1 MKNFNVTS
9 MLVMLMFMCITSMQA
24 QSITPSKKY
33 ITKELNNVS
42 NFSSI
47 RVLGS
52 PDVEYRQSSDS
63 KTTVS
68 IYGSDNLV
76 DLLEV
81 STVNGVLQVN
91 IKKGVKILSGER
103 RLKVI
108 ASSPSLDDVDI
119 KGSADVYLKGTL
131 KGADLNLNITGSG
144 DIEAENLQYTNLSAF
159 IKGSGDI
166 DVKNVKATTVKTI
179 VSGSGDVKMKGSTQ
193 TAMLTVNGSGD
204 ISADKLTATNA
215 NLRIRSV
222 EVQGDSAAIRFHQP
236 ESRIQFEH
244 PWPRPMVTT
253 DGHNSAFYLTN
264 ARELQDVPGEWYH
277 DIDARKVY
285 YYPRE
290 GEKMQEA
297 EVIVPAVETLVRVE
311 GTLDRPVCHIR
322 FEKITFSYTTWM
334 RPSEKGHIPL
344 QAGMYLTDGY
354 RIDPKMQRDYLN
366 HPLDNQGWLGRP
378 AAAVRVAAA
387 KQIDFERCRFEH
399 LGSTGLDYEE
409 AVQGGVVRGCLF
421 RDIAGNGLLVGS
433 FSPAAHETHLPY
445 DPADRREVCTQ
456 QHINNCY
463 FTEIGNEDWGCLA
476 IAAGYVGDVNIEHNE
491 ISEVPYSGISL
502 GWGWTQTVNC
512 MRNNRVHANL
522 IHHYAKHMYDV
533 AGIYTLGSQPK
544 SYVTENCVHSIYKP
558 GYVHDPNHWFYL
570 YTDEGSS
577 FITVRDNWT
586 EGEKYLQN
594 ANGPGNVWENNGPK
608 VDSVIRERAGLEAG
622 YKDLLNIQ

>member
-1 MKNFNVTS
+1 MKKLFVTAICILCSHWLLAGEIWISPKGSDFNDGTRQSPKATLTS
-9 MLVMLMFMCITSMQA
+9 ALRQAREWRRTEDNRIQGGITIYMEGGTYAFHEPVFIRPEDSG
-24 QSITPSKKY
+24 
-33 ITKELNNVS
+33 TKES
-42 NFSSI
+42 PTII
-47 RVLGS
+47 RSVG
-52 PDVEYRQSSDS
+52 DEKV
-63 KTTVS
+63 
-68 IYGSDNLV
+68 
-76 DLLEV
+76 
-81 STVNGVLQVN
+81 
-91 IKKGVKILSGER
+91 ILSGGISINGWKKQGKVWVADVPVFNGRPLDFRQLWVNGKKAVRARDVEDFEKMNRICSVDEKNEILYVPVVSIR
-103 RLKVI
+103 RLI
-108 ASSPSLDDVDI
+108 DN
-119 KGSADVYLKGTL
+119 KGNLKA
-131 KGADLNLNITGSG
+131 KY
-144 DIEAENLQYTNLSAF
+144 AEMVLHQMWC
-159 IKGSGDI
+159 
-166 DVKNVKATTVKTI
+166 V
-179 VSGSGDVKMKGSTQ
+179 
-193 TAMLTVNGSGD
+193 
-204 ISADKLTATNA
+204 A

-244 PWPRPMVTT
+244 LWPRPMVTT

-334 RPSEKGHIPL
+334 RPSEKGHVPL

-354 RIDPKMQRDYLN
+354 RIDPKMQRNYLN

-378 AAAVRVAAA
+378 AAAVRVVAA

-608 VDSVIRERAGLEAG
+608 VDSVIRERAGVEAA

>member
-1 MKNFNVTS
+1 MKKLFVTAICILCSHWLLAGEIWISPKGSDFNDGTRQSPKATLTS
-9 MLVMLMFMCITSMQA
+9 ALRQAREWRRTEDNRIQGGITIYMEGGTYAFHEPVFIRPEDSG
-24 QSITPSKKY
+24 
-33 ITKELNNVS
+33 TKES
-42 NFSSI
+42 PTII
-47 RVLGS
+47 RSVG
-52 PDVEYRQSSDS
+52 DEKV
-63 KTTVS
+63 
-68 IYGSDNLV
+68 
-76 DLLEV
+76 
-81 STVNGVLQVN
+81 
-91 IKKGVKILSGER
+91 ILSGGISINGWKKQGKVWVADVPAFNGRPLDFRQLWVNGKKAVRARDVEDFEKMNRICSVDEKNEILYVPAVSIR
-103 RLKVI
+103 RLI
-108 ASSPSLDDVDI
+108 DN
-119 KGSADVYLKGTL
+119 KGNLKA
-131 KGADLNLNITGSG
+131 KY
-144 DIEAENLQYTNLSAF
+144 AEMVLHQMWC
-159 IKGSGDI
+159 
-166 DVKNVKATTVKTI
+166 V
-179 VSGSGDVKMKGSTQ
+179 
-193 TAMLTVNGSGD
+193 
-204 ISADKLTATNA
+204 A

-277 DIDARKVY
+277 DIDARKIY

-311 GTLDRPVCHIR
+311 GTLDRPVCHIC

-334 RPSEKGHIPL
+334 RPSEKGHVPL

-354 RIDPKMQRDYLN
+354 RIDPKMQRNYLN
-366 HPLDNQGWLGRP
+366 HLLDNQGWLGRP
-378 AAAVRVAAA
+378 AAAVRVVAAR
-387 KQIDFERCRFEH
+387 QIDFERCRFEH

-456 QHINNCY
+456 QQINNCY

-608 VDSVIRERAGLEAG
+608 VDNDVRERAGLEAG

>member
-1 MKNFNVTS
+1 MADNY
-9 MLVMLMFMCITSMQA
+9 LE
-24 QSITPSKKY
+24 KKY
-33 ITKELNNVS
+33 EQYQVRKTSGTRTSHNTKTLHKTRRVFITGGAEGIGKAIVRTFRGAGHRVAFCDKNEASGKETALQTGTQFFPVDVSDKTALEDCLQKIIEEWGDIDIIINNAGIS
-42 NFSSI
+42 QFSSI
-47 RVLGS
+47 TETC
-52 PDVEYRQSSDS
+52 VEDFEKMNCICSVDEKNEILYVPAVAIRR
-63 KTTVS
+63 
-68 IYGSDNLV
+68 LV
-76 DLLEV
+76 D
-81 STVNGVLQVN
+81 G
-91 IKKGVKILSGER
+91 
-103 RLKVI
+103 
-108 ASSPSLDDVDI
+108 
-119 KGSADVYLKGTL
+119 
-131 KGADLNLNITGSG
+131 KGALKAKY
-144 DIEAENLQYTNLSAF
+144 AEMVLHQMWC
-159 IKGSGDI
+159 
-166 DVKNVKATTVKTI
+166 V
-179 VSGSGDVKMKGSTQ
+179 
-193 TAMLTVNGSGD
+193 
-204 ISADKLTATNA
+204 A

-222 EVQGDSAAIRFHQP
+222 ELAGDSAAIRFHQP

-244 PWPRPMVTT
+244 LWPRPMVTT

-264 ARELQDVPGEWYH
+264 ARELLDVAGEWYH

-290 GEKMQEA
+290 GEKMQDA
-297 EVIVPAVETLVRVE
+297 GTEVIVPAIETLVQVK
-311 GTLDRPVCHIR
+311 GTIDRPVSHIR
-322 FEKITFSYTTWM
+322 FEKITFSHTTWM
-334 RPSEKGHIPL
+334 RPSEKGHVPL

-354 RIDPKMQRDYLN
+354 RIDPKMERDYLN

-378 AAAVRVAAA
+378 ATAVSVAAA
-387 KQIDFERCRFEH
+387 NQIDFERCRFEH

-421 RDIAGNGLLVGS
+421 RDIAGNGLVVGS

-445 DPADRREVCTQ
+445 DPADLREVCAHQ
-456 QHINNCY
+456 QISNCY
-463 FTEIGNEDWGCLA
+463 FTEVGNEDWGCLA
-476 IAAGYVGDVNIEHNE
+476 ITAGYVKDINIEHNE
-491 ISEVPYSGISL
+491 ICEVPYSGISL

-594 ANGPGNVWENNGPK
+594 ANGPGNVWENNGPQ
-608 VDSVIRERAGLEAG
+608 VDTVIRERAGLEAE
-622 YKDLLNIQ
+622 YRDLKK

>member
-1 MKNFNVTS
+1 MKKLFVTAICILCNHWLLAGEIWISPKGSDFNDGTRQSPKATLTS
-9 MLVMLMFMCITSMQA
+9 ALRQAREWRRTEDNRIQGGITIYMEGGTYAFHEPVFIRPEDSG
-24 QSITPSKKY
+24 
-33 ITKELNNVS
+33 TKESPTIIRSVGDEKVVLSGGICINGWKKQGKVWVADVPAFNGRPLDFRQLWVNGKKAVRARDVEDFEKMNRICS
-42 NFSSI
+42 VDEKNEILYVPAVSI
-47 RVLGS
+47 RRLIDNKGNLKAKYAEMVLHQMWC
-52 PDVEYRQSSDS
+52 V
-63 KTTVS
+63 
-68 IYGSDNLV
+68 
-76 DLLEV
+76 
-81 STVNGVLQVN
+81 
-91 IKKGVKILSGER
+91 
-103 RLKVI
+103 
-108 ASSPSLDDVDI
+108 
-119 KGSADVYLKGTL
+119 
-131 KGADLNLNITGSG
+131 
-144 DIEAENLQYTNLSAF
+144 
-159 IKGSGDI
+159 
-166 DVKNVKATTVKTI
+166 
-179 VSGSGDVKMKGSTQ
+179 
-193 TAMLTVNGSGD
+193 
-204 ISADKLTATNA
+204 A

-334 RPSEKGHIPL
+334 RPSEKGHVPL

-354 RIDPKMQRDYLN
+354 RIDPKMQRNYLN

-378 AAAVRVAAA
+378 AAAVRVVAAR
-387 KQIDFERCRFEH
+387 QIDFERCRFEH

-445 DPADRREVCTQ
+445 NPADRREVCTQ
-456 QHINNCY
+456 QQINNCY

-608 VDSVIRERAGLEAG
+608 VDNVIRERAGVEAA
-622 YKDLLNIQ
+622 YKDLLNY

>member
-1 MKNFNVTS
+1 MKKLFVTAICILCSHWLLAGEIWISPKGSDFNDGTRQSPKATLTS
-9 MLVMLMFMCITSMQA
+9 ALRQAREWRRTEDNRIQGGITIYMEGGTYAFHEPVFIRPEDSG
-24 QSITPSKKY
+24 
-33 ITKELNNVS
+33 TKES
-42 NFSSI
+42 PTII
-47 RVLGS
+47 RSVG
-52 PDVEYRQSSDS
+52 DEKV
-63 KTTVS
+63 
-68 IYGSDNLV
+68 
-76 DLLEV
+76 
-81 STVNGVLQVN
+81 
-91 IKKGVKILSGER
+91 ILSGGISINGWKKQGKVWVADVPAFNGRPLDFRQLWVNGKKAVRARDVEDFEKMNRICSVDEKNEILYVPAVSIR
-103 RLKVI
+103 RLI
-108 ASSPSLDDVDI
+108 DN
-119 KGSADVYLKGTL
+119 KGNLKA
-131 KGADLNLNITGSG
+131 KY
-144 DIEAENLQYTNLSAF
+144 AEMVLHQMWC
-159 IKGSGDI
+159 
-166 DVKNVKATTVKTI
+166 V
-179 VSGSGDVKMKGSTQ
+179 
-193 TAMLTVNGSGD
+193 
-204 ISADKLTATNA
+204 A

-277 DIDARKVY
+277 DIDARKIY

-311 GTLDRPVCHIR
+311 GTLDRPVCHIC

-334 RPSEKGHIPL
+334 RPSEKGHVPL

-354 RIDPKMQRDYLN
+354 RIDPKMQRNYLN

-378 AAAVRVAAA
+378 AAAVRVVAAR
-387 KQIDFERCRFEH
+387 QIDFERCRFEH

-558 GYVHDPNHWFYL
+558 GYVHDSNHWFYL

-608 VDSVIRERAGLEAG
+608 VDSVIRERAGVEAA
-622 YKDLLNIQ
+622 YKDLLNY

>member
-1 MKNFNVTS
+1 MKKLFVTAICILCSHWLLAGEIWISPKGSDFNDGTRQSPKATLTS
-9 MLVMLMFMCITSMQA
+9 ALRQAREWRRTEDNRIQGGITIYMEGGTYAFHEPVFIRPEDSG
-24 QSITPSKKY
+24 
-33 ITKELNNVS
+33 TKES
-42 NFSSI
+42 PTII
-47 RVLGS
+47 RSVG
-52 PDVEYRQSSDS
+52 DEKV
-63 KTTVS
+63 
-68 IYGSDNLV
+68 
-76 DLLEV
+76 
-81 STVNGVLQVN
+81 
-91 IKKGVKILSGER
+91 ILSGGISINGWKKQGKVWVADVPVFNGRPLDFRQLWVNGKKAVRARDVEDFEKMNRICSVDEKNEILYVPAVSIR
-103 RLKVI
+103 RLI
-108 ASSPSLDDVDI
+108 DN
-119 KGSADVYLKGTL
+119 KGNLKA
-131 KGADLNLNITGSG
+131 KY
-144 DIEAENLQYTNLSAF
+144 AEMVLHQMWC
-159 IKGSGDI
+159 
-166 DVKNVKATTVKTI
+166 V
-179 VSGSGDVKMKGSTQ
+179 
-193 TAMLTVNGSGD
+193 
-204 ISADKLTATNA
+204 A

-244 PWPRPMVTT
+244 LWPRPMVTT

-277 DIDARKVY
+277 DMDARKVY

-311 GTLDRPVCHIR
+311 GTVDRPVCHIR

-334 RPSEKGHIPL
+334 RPSEKGHVPL

-354 RIDPKMQRDYLN
+354 RIDPKMQRNYLN

-378 AAAVRVAAA
+378 AAAVRVVAA

-502 GWGWTQTVNC
+502 GWGWTQTLNC

-608 VDSVIRERAGLEAG
+608 VDNDVRERAGLEAG

>member
-1 MKNFNVTS
+1 MKKLFVTAVCILCSHWLLAGEIWISPKGSDFNDGTRQSPKATLTS
-9 MLVMLMFMCITSMQA
+9 ALRQAREWRRTEDNRIQGGITIYMEGGTYAFHEPVFIRPEDSG
-24 QSITPSKKY
+24 
-33 ITKELNNVS
+33 TKES
-42 NFSSI
+42 PTII
-47 RVLGS
+47 RSVG
-52 PDVEYRQSSDS
+52 DEKV
-63 KTTVS
+63 
-68 IYGSDNLV
+68 
-76 DLLEV
+76 
-81 STVNGVLQVN
+81 
-91 IKKGVKILSGER
+91 ILSGGISIKGWKKQGKVWVADVPAFNGRPLDFRQLWVNGKKAVRARDVEDFEKMNRICSVDEKNEILYVPAVSIR
-103 RLKVI
+103 RLI
-108 ASSPSLDDVDI
+108 DN
-119 KGSADVYLKGTL
+119 KGNLKA
-131 KGADLNLNITGSG
+131 KY
-144 DIEAENLQYTNLSAF
+144 AEMVLHQMWC
-159 IKGSGDI
+159 
-166 DVKNVKATTVKTI
+166 V
-179 VSGSGDVKMKGSTQ
+179 
-193 TAMLTVNGSGD
+193 
-204 ISADKLTATNA
+204 A

-253 DGHNSAFYLTN
+253 NGHNSAFYLTN

-354 RIDPKMQRDYLN
+354 RIDPKMQRNYLN

-378 AAAVRVAAA
+378 AAAVRVVAAR
-387 KQIDFERCRFEH
+387 QIDFERCRFEH

-421 RDIAGNGLLVGS
+421 LDIAGNGLLVGS

-456 QHINNCY
+456 QQINNCY

>member
-1 MKNFNVTS
+1 MKKLFVTAICILCSHWLLADEIWISPKGSDFNDGTRQFPKATLTS
-9 MLVMLMFMCITSMQA
+9 ALRQAREWRRTEDNRIQGGITIYMEGGTYAFYEPVFIRPEDSG
-24 QSITPSKKY
+24 
-33 ITKELNNVS
+33 TKES
-42 NFSSI
+42 PTII
-47 RVLGS
+47 RSVG
-52 PDVEYRQSSDS
+52 DEKV
-63 KTTVS
+63 
-68 IYGSDNLV
+68 
-76 DLLEV
+76 
-81 STVNGVLQVN
+81 
-91 IKKGVKILSGER
+91 ILSGGISINGWKKQGKVWVADVPAFNGRPLDFRQLWVNGKKAVRARDVEDFEKMNRICSVDEKNEILYVPAVSIR
-103 RLKVI
+103 RLI
-108 ASSPSLDDVDI
+108 DN
-119 KGSADVYLKGTL
+119 KGNLKA
-131 KGADLNLNITGSG
+131 KY
-144 DIEAENLQYTNLSAF
+144 AEMVLHQMWC
-159 IKGSGDI
+159 
-166 DVKNVKATTVKTI
+166 V
-179 VSGSGDVKMKGSTQ
+179 
-193 TAMLTVNGSGD
+193 
-204 ISADKLTATNA
+204 A

-222 EVQGDSAAIRFHQP
+222 EVQGDSAAIRFHEP

-334 RPSEKGHIPL
+334 RPSEKGHVPL

-354 RIDPKMQRDYLN
+354 RIDPKMQRNYLN

-378 AAAVRVAAA
+378 AAAVRVVAA

>member
-1 MKNFNVTS
+1 MKKLFLTAICILCSHWLLAGEIWISPKGSDFNDGTRQSPKATLTS
-9 MLVMLMFMCITSMQA
+9 ALRQAREWRRTEDNRIQGGITIYMEGGTYAFHEPVFIRPEDSG
-24 QSITPSKKY
+24 
-33 ITKELNNVS
+33 TKES
-42 NFSSI
+42 PTII
-47 RVLGS
+47 RSVG
-52 PDVEYRQSSDS
+52 DEKV
-63 KTTVS
+63 
-68 IYGSDNLV
+68 
-76 DLLEV
+76 
-81 STVNGVLQVN
+81 
-91 IKKGVKILSGER
+91 ILSGGISINGWKKQGKVWVADVPAFKGRPLDFRQLWVNGKKAVRARDVEDFEKMNRICSVDEKNEILYVPVVSIR
-103 RLKVI
+103 RLI
-108 ASSPSLDDVDI
+108 DN
-119 KGSADVYLKGTL
+119 KGNLKA
-131 KGADLNLNITGSG
+131 KY
-144 DIEAENLQYTNLSAF
+144 AEMVLHQMWC
-159 IKGSGDI
+159 
-166 DVKNVKATTVKTI
+166 V
-179 VSGSGDVKMKGSTQ
+179 
-193 TAMLTVNGSGD
+193 
-204 ISADKLTATNA
+204 A

-334 RPSEKGHIPL
+334 RPSEKGHVPL

-354 RIDPKMQRDYLN
+354 RIDPKMQRNYLN

-378 AAAVRVAAA
+378 AAAVRVVAA

-608 VDSVIRERAGLEAG
+608 VDSVIRERAGVEAA

>member
-1 MKNFNVTS
+1 MKKLFVTAICILCSHWLLAGEIWISPKGSDFNDGTRQSPKATLTS
-9 MLVMLMFMCITSMQA
+9 ALRQAREWRRTEDNRIQGGITIYMEGGTYAFYEPVFIRPEDSG
-24 QSITPSKKY
+24 
-33 ITKELNNVS
+33 TKES
-42 NFSSI
+42 PTII
-47 RVLGS
+47 RSVG
-52 PDVEYRQSSDS
+52 DEKV
-63 KTTVS
+63 
-68 IYGSDNLV
+68 
-76 DLLEV
+76 
-81 STVNGVLQVN
+81 
-91 IKKGVKILSGER
+91 ILSGGISINGWKKQGKVWVADVPVFNGRPLDFRQLWVNGKKAVRARDVEDFEKMNRICSVDEKNEILYVPAVSIR
-103 RLKVI
+103 RLI
-108 ASSPSLDDVDI
+108 DN
-119 KGSADVYLKGTL
+119 KGNLKA
-131 KGADLNLNITGSG
+131 KY
-144 DIEAENLQYTNLSAF
+144 AEMVLHQMWC
-159 IKGSGDI
+159 
-166 DVKNVKATTVKTI
+166 V
-179 VSGSGDVKMKGSTQ
+179 
-193 TAMLTVNGSGD
+193 
-204 ISADKLTATNA
+204 A

-277 DIDARKVY
+277 DMDARKVY

-297 EVIVPAVETLVRVE
+297 KVIVPAVETLVRVE
-311 GTLDRPVCHIR
+311 GTVDRPVCHIR

-334 RPSEKGHIPL
+334 RPSEKGHVPL

-354 RIDPKMQRDYLN
+354 RIEPKMQRDYLN

-378 AAAVRVAAA
+378 AAAVRVVAAR
-387 KQIDFERCRFEH
+387 QIDFERCRFEH

-445 DPADRREVCTQ
+445 NPADRREVCTQ
-456 QHINNCY
+456 QQINNCY

>member
-1 MKNFNVTS
+1 MRKLFLTAICILCSHWLWSGEIWVSPKGNDFNDGTRQS
-9 MLVMLMFMCITSMQA
+9 PKATLTAALRQAREWRRTGDDRMQGGITVYMEGGTYALYEPVFIRPEDSG
-24 QSITPSKKY
+24 
-33 ITKELNNVS
+33 TKESPTVIRSAINEKTVIRSAADEKAVLSGGVRIKNWKKQGNLWVADVPVFNGRPLDFRQLWVNGKKAVRARDVEDFEKMNRICS
-42 NFSSI
+42 VDEKNEILYVPAVSI
-47 RVLGS
+47 RRLIDNKGNLKTKYAEMVLHQMWC
-52 PDVEYRQSSDS
+52 V
-63 KTTVS
+63 
-68 IYGSDNLV
+68 
-76 DLLEV
+76 
-81 STVNGVLQVN
+81 
-91 IKKGVKILSGER
+91 
-103 RLKVI
+103 
-108 ASSPSLDDVDI
+108 
-119 KGSADVYLKGTL
+119 
-131 KGADLNLNITGSG
+131 
-144 DIEAENLQYTNLSAF
+144 
-159 IKGSGDI
+159 
-166 DVKNVKATTVKTI
+166 
-179 VSGSGDVKMKGSTQ
+179 
-193 TAMLTVNGSGD
+193 
-204 ISADKLTATNA
+204 A

-222 EVQGDSAAIRFHQP
+222 EVQGDSVAIRFHQP

-334 RPSEKGHIPL
+334 RPSEKGHVPL

-354 RIDPKMQRDYLN
+354 RIDPKMQRNYLN

-378 AAAVRVAAA
+378 AAAVRVVAAR
-387 KQIDFERCRFEH
+387 QIDFERCRFEH

-456 QHINNCY
+456 QQINNCY

>member
-1 MKNFNVTS
+1 MEGGTYAFHEPVFIRPEDS
-9 MLVMLMFMCITSMQA
+9 G
-24 QSITPSKKY
+24 
-33 ITKELNNVS
+33 TKES
-42 NFSSI
+42 PTII
-47 RVLGS
+47 RSVG
-52 PDVEYRQSSDS
+52 DEKV
-63 KTTVS
+63 
-68 IYGSDNLV
+68 
-76 DLLEV
+76 
-81 STVNGVLQVN
+81 
-91 IKKGVKILSGER
+91 ILSGGISINGWKKQGKVWVADVPAFNGRPLDFRQLWVNGKKAVRARDVEDFEKMNRICSVDEKNEILYVPAVSIR
-103 RLKVI
+103 RLI
-108 ASSPSLDDVDI
+108 DN
-119 KGSADVYLKGTL
+119 KGNLKA
-131 KGADLNLNITGSG
+131 KY
-144 DIEAENLQYTNLSAF
+144 AEMVLHQMWC
-159 IKGSGDI
+159 
-166 DVKNVKATTVKTI
+166 V
-179 VSGSGDVKMKGSTQ
+179 
-193 TAMLTVNGSGD
+193 
-204 ISADKLTATNA
+204 A

-277 DIDARKVY
+277 DIDARKIY

-334 RPSEKGHIPL
+334 RPSEKGHVPL

-378 AAAVRVAAA
+378 AAAVRVVAAR
-387 KQIDFERCRFEH
+387 QIDFERCRFEH

-456 QHINNCY
+456 QQINNCY

>member
-1 MKNFNVTS
+1 MKKLFVTAICILCSHWLLAGEIWISPKGSDFNDGTRQSPKATLTS
-9 MLVMLMFMCITSMQA
+9 ALRQAREWRRTEDNRIQGGITIYMEGGTYAFYEPVFIRPEDSG
-24 QSITPSKKY
+24 
-33 ITKELNNVS
+33 TKES
-42 NFSSI
+42 PTII
-47 RVLGS
+47 RSVG
-52 PDVEYRQSSDS
+52 DEKV
-63 KTTVS
+63 
-68 IYGSDNLV
+68 
-76 DLLEV
+76 
-81 STVNGVLQVN
+81 
-91 IKKGVKILSGER
+91 ILSGGISINGWKKQGKVWVADVPVFNGRPLDFRQLWVNGKKAVRARDVEDFEKMNRICSVDEKNEILYVPAVSIR
-103 RLKVI
+103 RLI
-108 ASSPSLDDVDI
+108 DN
-119 KGSADVYLKGTL
+119 KGNLKA
-131 KGADLNLNITGSG
+131 KY
-144 DIEAENLQYTNLSAF
+144 AEMVLHQMWC
-159 IKGSGDI
+159 
-166 DVKNVKATTVKTI
+166 V
-179 VSGSGDVKMKGSTQ
+179 
-193 TAMLTVNGSGD
+193 
-204 ISADKLTATNA
+204 A

-311 GTLDRPVCHIR
+311 GTVDRPVCHIR

-334 RPSEKGHIPL
+334 RPSEKGHVPL

-354 RIDPKMQRDYLN
+354 RIDPKMQRNYLN

-378 AAAVRVAAA
+378 AAAVRVVAAR
-387 KQIDFERCRFEH
+387 QIDFERCRFEH

-445 DPADRREVCTQ
+445 NPADRREVCTQ
-456 QHINNCY
+456 QQINNCY

-608 VDSVIRERAGLEAG
+608 VDNDVRERAGLDAG
-622 YKDLLNIQ
+622 DKDLLNIQ

>member
-1 MKNFNVTS
+1 MKKLFVTAICILCSHWLLAGEIWISPKGSDFNDGTRQSPKATLTS
-9 MLVMLMFMCITSMQA
+9 ALRQAREWRRTEDNRIQGGITIYMEGGTYAFHEPVFIRPEDSG
-24 QSITPSKKY
+24 
-33 ITKELNNVS
+33 TKES
-42 NFSSI
+42 PTII
-47 RVLGS
+47 RSVG
-52 PDVEYRQSSDS
+52 DEKV
-63 KTTVS
+63 
-68 IYGSDNLV
+68 
-76 DLLEV
+76 
-81 STVNGVLQVN
+81 
-91 IKKGVKILSGER
+91 ILSGGISINGWKKQGKVWVADVPAFNGRPLDFRQLWVNGKKAVRARDVEDFEKMNRICSVDEKNEILYVPAVSIR
-103 RLKVI
+103 RLI
-108 ASSPSLDDVDI
+108 DN
-119 KGSADVYLKGTL
+119 KGNLKA
-131 KGADLNLNITGSG
+131 KY
-144 DIEAENLQYTNLSAF
+144 AEMVLHQMWC
-159 IKGSGDI
+159 
-166 DVKNVKATTVKTI
+166 V
-179 VSGSGDVKMKGSTQ
+179 
-193 TAMLTVNGSGD
+193 
-204 ISADKLTATNA
+204 A

-334 RPSEKGHIPL
+334 RPSEKGHVPL

-354 RIDPKMQRDYLN
+354 RIDPKMQRNYLN

-378 AAAVRVAAA
+378 AAAVRVVAAR
-387 KQIDFERCRFEH
+387 QIDFERCRFEH

-608 VDSVIRERAGLEAG
+608 VDNDVHERAGLEAG